1 MLRLGAVT
9 LDLDARSAWRDGQP
23 LHLTPIEF
31 RLLSVLIANAG
42 RVMTHR
48 QLLRE
53 VWGPTFQDSGHYLRI
68 YISRLRQKLEGD
80 PSRPQHLL
88 TEIGVGYRFQP

>member
-1 MLRLGAVT
+1 M
-9 LDLDARSAWRDGQP
+9 
-23 LHLTPIEF
+23 HLTPKEY
-31 RLLSVLIANAG
+31 RLLCLLIREPGKVLTQSA
-42 RVMTHR
+42 
-48 QLLRE
+48 LLRE